1 MVTLKF
7 YGNAPKKGILFLQTA
22 GCACN
27 TPCVASLGGL
37 IKQINRSQCSLLKNI
52 GTKDEQQRKK
62 KLKYLQVDTCRIL
75 K

>member
-1 MVTLKF
+1 MYPF
-7 YGNAPKKGILFLQTA
+7 CQTA

-37 IKQINRSQCSLLKNI
+37 IKQINRSQCSPLKNI

-62 KLKYLQVDTCRIL
+62 SGNTYKLTRAGF
-75 K
+75 